1 MIVELC
7 GFEDSQQERA
17 WDEFV
22 LRAPGASHFHQSA
35 WRRVIQRS
43 YGHRPFYLWAI
54 DGGQVK
60 GILPL
65 VLVRSMLLGK
75 SMASLPFVDT
85 GGICAESHEAASA
98 LYTRALRLCDEL
110 GADRLDLRQ
119 GESSGLGLTAQDD
132 KVTVVLEFAPEPEA
146 AWSRLDAK
154 VRNQVRKAQKVG
166 LVASWHGLEGLD
178 DFYDVF
184 VENMRDLGSPVHSRK
199 FFARILEEFP
209 DSARLIHIADGGRTV
224 GGGLCLSFRDT
235 LLVPWASSRRE
246 YLSKC
251 PNNLLYWEAIRWG
264 CKEGLR
270 RLDFGRSSRGSG
282 TYQFKKQWGAV
293 EKPLPWTIR
302 SRNGQ
307 QSALV
312 QSSDARYAAAARVW
326 KHLPIAITRLCGPV
340 LRKQISN

>member
-146 AWSRLDAK
+146 ARA
-154 VRNQVRKAQKVG
+154 
-166 LVASWHGLEGLD
+166 
-178 DFYDVF
+178 
-184 VENMRDLGSPVHSRK
+184 
-199 FFARILEEFP
+199 
-209 DSARLIHIADGGRTV
+209 
-224 GGGLCLSFRDT
+224 
-235 LLVPWASSRRE
+235 
-246 YLSKC
+246 
-251 PNNLLYWEAIRWG
+251 PN
-264 CKEGLR
+264 
-270 RLDFGRSSRGSG
+270 
-282 TYQFKKQWGAV
+282 
-293 EKPLPWTIR
+293 P
-302 SRNGQ
+302 
-307 QSALV
+307 
-312 QSSDARYAAAARVW
+312 
-326 KHLPIAITRLCGPV
+326 
-340 LRKQISN
+340 